1 MNFSDLM
8 MRLNV
13 DVRPFT
19 SAMNNA
25 RRQVQRFASTIA
37 QVSTAGTANSLIEG
51 YRSLND
57 RLHNVGLSLRD
68 ISRISAG
75 IVVSQTF
82 YGIAR
87 SIREATDALWA
98 FNESLDYATVT
109 YSALMGSQN
118 VATDFID
125 TLKQFSVDTIFEY
138 SDLEN
143 MSRKLLSYGIEYKNL
158 MYIIE
163 GLTNIGTLS
172 GDSAALERLA
182 IAIGQLNAK
191 GVLQAEEVRQF
202 ANAYTPIYDILKE
215 KLGLSEEDF
224 KQIGDLRISS
234 EDAINAI
241 IEYTNERFGSVAD
254 AAMYTITG
262 LNNRIVDTLKVMGSE
277 MMQPLTTFYKSL
289 AAYISKSLTGI
300 YEIYKSSG
308 LGGVFEY
315 LIPDKEWQHRIR
327 QLLANLSNFIYQ
339 IIGLTQTLWPVIRSG
354 IGGLIDG
361 FSILLTV
368 VNAAASAIV
377 GVLQSMANHAPSVDM
392 LSKAL
397 LTAAAAWVVF
407 KIQALGAMVI
417 SALKVAIVGVANAVL
432 FLSKAIM
439 ANPIVFGLIT
449 LSAVLIGLSAN
460 ANNANSAISNLI
472 KSLNSHSL
480 GGKTADDILQTGD
493 AMEDSTPDSEQFWES
508 MEDGAED
515 TEDAVDGAT
524 DAAKKAAKS
533 LLSFDEVF
541 KLNENAAAGGSG
553 DLGSLDGIGDL
564 ADALGGLGQALIPE
578 IPDLSDY
585 AKNFVDTLYNSLWE
599 SMKTIASGG
608 ATGALIGGLVGFTI
622 GGLVT
627 KSMTGALTGAKWGAS
642 IGAIA
647 GAGFAG
653 FWTDTYKEMEG
664 SLQKIAAGS
673 AIGALAGGLLGMVI
687 GAFATKTAD
696 GALTGAR
703 YGVMIGS
710 LLGAGLGSFWS
721 VATEEMNNAI
731 EGLVVGAGVGTL
743 AGALAGFIIGAY
755 STKTLKGAI
764 AGAQLGTK
772 IGAGIGTALGAI
784 FGSMESEVQ
793 NRIKAIGA
801 GAAYGALAGGL
812 AGLLL
817 GALATRTLAGAKAG
831 AMLGSKIGGI
841 VGAGLGA
848 ALDPAEESIAAAL
861 ENMFSS
867 VSAAGM
873 GSLIGGLVGMIIG
886 AIVGAFA
893 GGVGAIPGAKAGA
906 MLGSAIGGLGGMVY
920 QSLKDSGT
928 YEGVEQ
934 YFEELADAP
943 FEGLTKL
950 AANFAIFMVNFTS
963 VLRTALMQ
971 LAVEITAGI
980 VNFLVS
986 AINSITNIGTEIRIY
1001 LTKLFAGIGKSAL
1014 QFATNFI
1021 VGVITFFSNLIKGIA
1036 GFFADAI
1043 RGILTGISDM
1053 DIPIVSWFAKKLN
1066 NLTTWFQSVVN
1077 AIADFFS
1084 DGASN
1089 VVQGFTNIGKF
1100 AIEWFTNA
1108 AVNGQRWGAEVLNNV
1123 TSFFGNILAKAATGF
1138 GNIYK
1143 AVTDFYTIALT
1154 ALATWFKDIT
1164 NNTEEWFNG
1173 FRDNIK
1179 AWWEKTFNPADWKS
1193 GWNNVVSWF
1202 TKLVTEVN
1210 AWFSNYKQTVKSN
1223 WEKLFDVSTWVS
1235 GWNRVVAWFN
1245 SLKTSISTWFTEQAK
1260 SVKSFWEGLFD
1271 IDNWKS
1277 GWSIISEWFSSLRT
1291 SIKDWFSSLGTSVS
1305 SWWDG
1310 LWDDKEVSVNTS
1322 GTGSVGKPATNKVS
1336 LAGHAAGGIF
1346 NREHIAR
1353 FAEGNKAE
1361 AVIPLQNKSA
1371 MQPFVDAI
1379 SDGIVQGML
1388 PTLVSRNVES
1398 TLPPMWV
1405 GTLIADERGLNQ
1417 LYKKFEIYEAK
1428 ERARKGQA

>member
-1 MNFSDLM
+1 MNFSDLV

-37 QVSTAGTANSLIEG
+37 QVSTDGTASRLVEG

-87 SIREATDALWA
+87 SVREATDALWA

-109 YSALMGSQN
+109 YSALMGSKDI
-118 VATDFID
+118 ATDFIS

-138 SDLEN
+138 SDIEN

-158 MYIIE
+158 MFIIE

-182 IAIGQLNAK
+182 VAIGQLNAK

-241 IEYTNERFGSVAD
+241 IEYTNEKFGSVAD

-262 LNNRIVDTLKVMGSE
+262 LNNRIVDTLKVMGAD
-277 MMQPLTTFYKSL
+277 MLQPLTIFYKSL
-289 AAYISKSLTGI
+289 AAYISESLTDI
-300 YEIYKSSG
+300 YDIYKTSG

-339 IIGLTQTLWPVIRSG
+339 IIGLMQTLWPIIRSG

-368 VNAAASAIV
+368 VNAAASVIV
-377 GVLQSMANHAPSVDM
+377 GALQSMANYTPIVDI

-397 LTAAAAWVVF
+397 LTAAAAWVIF
-407 KIQALGAMVI
+407 KVQALGAMVI

-439 ANPIVFGLIT
+439 ANPIVFGLIA
-449 LSAVLIGLSAN
+449 LSAIMLGVSAN

-472 KSLNSHSL
+472 KSLNSYSL
-480 GGKTADDILQTGD
+480 GGKTADDMLQAGD
-493 AMEDSTPDSEQFWES
+493 AMEEGTTNSDQFWES

-515 TEDAVDGAT
+515 AEDAVDSAGN
-524 DAAKKAAKS
+524 AAKKAAKS

-541 KLNENAAAGGSG
+541 KLNENADAAKGTGG
-553 DLGSLDGIGDL
+553 LGNLDGIGDL
-564 ADALGGLGQALIPE
+564 SDALGGLGQALIPE

-608 ATGALIGGLVGFTI
+608 ATGALIGGLVGFAI
-622 GGLVT
+622 GGLIT
-627 KSMTGALTGAKWGAS
+627 KSMAGALTGAKWGAG
-642 IGAIA
+642 IGVLA

-673 AIGALAGGLLGMVI
+673 AIGALAGGLLGMVL
-687 GAFATKTAD
+687 GAFATKTVD

-710 LLGAGLGSFWS
+710 LLGAGLGSFWA
-721 VATEEMNNAI
+721 VATEEMNSAI

-784 FGSMESEVQ
+784 FGSLEAEVQ
-793 NRIKAIGA
+793 RRIVAIGA
-801 GAAYGALAGGL
+801 GASYGALAGGL

-817 GALATRTLAGAKAG
+817 GALATRTMAGAKAG
-831 AMLGSKIGGI
+831 AMLGAKIGGI

-920 QSLKDSGT
+920 QSLKDSST

-950 AANFAIFMVNFTS
+950 AANFAIFMANFTM
-963 VLRTALMQ
+963 VLRKALMH
-971 LAVEITAGI
+971 LAVELVVGL
-980 VNFLVS
+980 VNLAVS
-986 AINSITNIGTEIRIY
+986 LIKSITNITTEIRVH
-1001 LTKLFAGIGKSAL
+1001 LVNFFAGIGKSVV
-1014 QFATNFI
+1014 QFGANLI
-1021 VGVITFFSNLIKGIA
+1021 VGVTNFFSNLIKGIV

-1043 RGILTGISDM
+1043 RGILKGIEDM
-1053 DIPIVSWFAKKLN
+1053 DIPIVSWFAKKLS
-1066 NLTTWFQSVVN
+1066 NLTTWFQDVINSIVN
-1077 AIADFFS
+1077 FFGEGS
-1084 DGASN
+1084 AR
-1089 VVQGFTNIGKF
+1089 VVQGFADIGKF
-1100 AIEWFTNA
+1100 VVDWLAGATAKGLEWSGNI
-1108 AVNGQRWGAEVLNNV
+1108 LNNI
-1123 TSFFGNILAKAATGF
+1123 TDFFGNILAKAVTGF
-1138 GNIYK
+1138 GNVYNAI
-1143 AVTDFYTIALT
+1143 VSFYATALT

-1164 NNTEEWFNG
+1164 NNTEEWFTV
-1173 FRDNIK
+1173 FKADVK
-1179 AWWEKTFNPADWKS
+1179 AWWESTFNPSAWKS
-1193 GWNNVVSWF
+1193 GWNSVVSWF
-1202 TKLVTEVN
+1202 VKLVADIAT
-1210 AWFSNYKQTVKSN
+1210 WFNTQRQTIKSS

-1235 GWNRVVAWFN
+1235 GWNRLV
-1245 SLKTSISTWFTEQAK
+1245 TWFTNLRTSINTWFDNLRT
-1260 SVKSFWEGLFD
+1260 SVKSFWEGIFN
-1271 IDNWKS
+1271 INNWKS
-1277 GWSIISEWFSSLRT
+1277 GWNLISDWFTSLRT
-1291 SIKDWFSSLGTSVS
+1291 SIKDWFTSIGTSIA
-1305 SWWDG
+1305 SWWDSI
-1310 LWDDKEVSVNTS
+1310 WDGKEVNVDTS
-1322 GTGSVGKPATNKVS
+1322 GTGKSTLGRFS
-1336 LAGHAAGGIF
+1336 LAGHATGGIF

-1379 SDGIVQGML
+1379 SDGIIQGML
-1388 PTLVSRNVES
+1388 PTMVSRGTEN

-1405 GTLIADERGLNQ
+1405 GTLIADERGIEQ
-1417 LYKKFEIYEAK
+1417 LFKKFEIYEAK